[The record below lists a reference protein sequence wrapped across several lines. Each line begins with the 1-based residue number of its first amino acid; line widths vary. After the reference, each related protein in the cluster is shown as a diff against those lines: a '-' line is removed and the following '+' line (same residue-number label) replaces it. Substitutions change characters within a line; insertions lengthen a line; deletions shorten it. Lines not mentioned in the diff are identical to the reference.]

1 MLVTLENE
9 PNAGEEENGVC
20 KCRPDVP
27 LRHSD
32 CICRVLDKVL
42 VGKKSSDSA
51 NYSEKWRHD
60 FSKRPTW
67 CDADMALQQINRGMA
82 TGNRVALYAR
92 SFLQSLLFH
101 LGSFVQRWA
110 WPVIIIGVGA
120 YLSCTF
126 GLQNVRIETDIV
138 KLWVSQGGRLDE
150 ELHFLSRI
158 QQEAQ
163 NVVVRAK
170 RLAENISVGMLD
182 ASAAIKPVSAD
193 PSPNRIGPE
202 LPRENGLGGGFQ
214 VVIQTPEVKGLN
226 VLTKD
231 ALLKHV
237 EIMNEIS
244 KFSVEMY
251 GENWTLSDIC
261 FKPPAPN
268 FPKGPLTA
276 LVSTLL
282 DRIIPCIWI
291 TPIDCFWEGSKPLGP
306 SPPLN
311 LGPDI
316 QGFISSL
323 PKGNV
328 TWKNLNPTSV
338 LSEVGVLFDLGTIG
352 NFFERA
358 GIGAAYLDR
367 WCIDPLDAECPPTA
381 PNAFDRCSALK
392 KFLTWNAALPMDE
405 QTHLEAEYEPQID
418 PNAPNDGSAVVSQLF
433 GRKKRKADIHAM
445 NSTKTTA
452 DDYYAYDD
460 DADYAAFLNG
470 TKSKK
475 EEEPKDNTCDVYGK
489 SFLRW
494 MNANERKWSEFL
506 TQKEMPVYPDY
517 GEIMTGGCKGFAKK
531 TMKWPE
537 DLIIG
542 GVKRQNHKLLSAEAF
557 QSVFLVSSGYD
568 VYLRFKEAKP
578 EIKPHLDVKTWHPY
592 MAHEIVTAW
601 QRNFTKK
608 LYDHPWNKQKE
619 HVRQVHPLASTSI
632 ADMLEEFSQFKFFV
646 IFIGYL
652 LMFIYAGWSQLK
664 WDGCWFAVD
673 SCVGLGIL
681 GVLLVTYAS
690 ISGLGLS
697 TWFGIEFNAATTQIV
712 PFLTLGLGVDDM
724 FLLLHNYND
733 LVHTIKEKEI
743 GVLMKETGM
752 SIVITS
758 TNNIIAFMAGTLLP
772 IPALR
777 SFCSQ
782 SAILLSFNLV
792 AIMVIYPAFIAVD
805 LRRRKSGRRDMGCCC
820 MGSPSEKKKLGA
832 ENIEI
837 NRRRAPAG
845 APLPRHGYP
854 QPPPPLMHSTIGK
867 HSSEKERDDMK
878 WYTLRGFLHYYYIPF
893 LKLSSTKAM
902 ILIVCSS
909 MFVFGCVGL
918 YQSTLGLELSDVL
931 PEGTAPS
938 AFLRAREQYFSF
950 YPMFAVLKGPNIDYP
965 NEQEVIEQYR
975 LDIAKSD
982 FVIKVDGHPSEEY
995 WLSLM
1000 RTWLRSL
1007 EAHLDSAIKEGKIN
1021 LETGQILP
1029 GQKLSEEVRLAHRLL
1044 CSYGDNYNCTGR
1056 VGKIRL
1062 VDERGRINPDGF
1074 YNYITGWYNVDNMM
1088 YYVSQASFYPT
1099 PPGWALTKE
1108 EALIPPAAPLA
1119 YSQIPFYLTN
1129 LVDTPVIVRM
1139 IKEIRSIC
1147 DRYTEN
1153 GLPNFPIGIA
1163 FTFWEQYLHLSWHLF
1178 LAICT
1183 IAASVFLV
1191 ISILIFNPWAAFMV
1205 MVVVVSMTIELAGF
1219 MGIAGV
1225 KLNPVSAVT
1234 LITAVGIG
1242 VEFTAHVVL
1251 AFLTS
1256 LGTKN
1261 ERMGACMDHMFVPV
1275 IHGGLSTLLG
1285 IVMLAFSEFEFVV
1298 KYFFIVMSAL
1308 IIIGLINGLALLP
1321 VLLSL
1326 IGPPCEIRPING
1338 MNYLPVPPPLNS
1350 SSYASGGKGGDE
1362 GFRNRV
1368 GGAFVE
1374 MQVSGGAKKGAE
1386 EGYSYHDSLSTINEE
1401 NEVKNGHKK
1410 AAGSTVSANAIT
1422 RSCSSPIPLSVG
1434 VASNGKALASH
1445 SSSSQCGAG
1454 FMTVGV
1460 ISPQRSTSPLLT
1472 SDSQEDILTTVKFT
1486 STGMRL

>member
-1 MLVTLENE
+1 MKVHTEGSS
-9 PNAGEEENGVC
+9 PSRPQSNA
-20 KCRPDVP
+20 
-27 LRHSD
+27 
-32 CICRVLDKVL
+32 IFRVLDKLL

-51 NYSEKWRHD
+51 QYSEKWRQD
-60 FSKRPTW
+60 FSIRPTW

-110 WPVIIIGVGA
+110 WTVIVIGIGT
-120 YLSCTF
+120 YLTCTF
-126 GLQNVRIETDIV
+126 GLQHVHIETDIV

-158 QQEAQ
+158 QQEA
-163 NVVVRAK
+163 NKVVVRTK
-170 RLAENISVGMLD
+170 RLAENISIGAL
-182 ASAAIKPVSAD
+182 D
-193 PSPNRIGPE
+193 PSTAIRPVNQAPSSAPHTLE
-202 LPRENGLGGGFQ
+202 LPKENGLGGGFQ
-214 VVIQTPEVKGLN
+214 VVIQTPEVKGMN

-251 GENWTLSDIC
+251 GENWTLADIC

-268 FPKGPLTA
+268 FPQGPLTT

-316 QGFISSL
+316 QGFINSL

-338 LSEVGVLFDLGTIG
+338 LGEVGVLFDLGTIG

-367 WCIDPLDAECPPTA
+367 WCIDPLDAECPATA

-392 KFLTWNAALPMDE
+392 KFLAWNAALPMDE
-405 QTHLEAEYEPQID
+405 QVHLEAEMQPVAD
-418 PNAPNDGSAVVSQLF
+418 PDAPNDGSEVVSQLF
-433 GRKKRKADIHAM
+433 GRKKRETGGVAT
-445 NSTKTTA
+445 NSTKTTDA

-470 TKSKK
+470 TKHGK
-475 EEEPKDNTCDVYGK
+475 EERKDNTCDLYGR

-494 MNANERKWSEFL
+494 MNANERRWGEFL

-542 GVKRQNHKLLSAEAF
+542 GIKRQNHKLLSAEAF
-557 QSVFLVSSGYD
+557 QSVFLVSSGHD
-568 VYLRFKEAKP
+568 VYLRFKDAKP
-578 EIKPHLDVKTWHPY
+578 GIKPNLDVRAWDPY
-592 MAHEIVTAW
+592 MAHEVVTAW
-601 QRNFTKK
+601 QRNFTRK

-619 HVRQVHPLASTSI
+619 VRQVHPLASTSI
-632 ADMLEEFSQFKFFV
+632 ADMLEEFSQFKFVIIFV
-646 IFIGYL
+646 GYL

-664 WDGCWFAVD
+664 WDGYWFAVD

-733 LVHTIKEKEI
+733 LLHTVKEKEI
-743 GVLMKETGM
+743 GILMKETGM

-782 SAILLSFNLV
+782 SAILLTFNLV

-805 LRRRKSGRRDMGCCC
+805 LRRRRAGRRDMGCCC
-820 MGSPSEKKKLGA
+820 MGSASEKKKLGA
-832 ENIEI
+832 ETMEI
-837 NRRRAPAG
+837 NSRRVVADVS
-845 APLPRHGYP
+845 LPPHVYP
-854 QPPPPLMHSTIGK
+854 QPPPPLMHPPMGK
-867 HSSEKERDDMK
+867 HPSNEKREDLK
-878 WYTLRGFLHYYYIPF
+878 WYTLRGFLRCYYIP
-893 LKLSSTKAM
+893 LLRLSSTKAM
-902 ILIVCSS
+902 ILIACSS
-909 MFVFGCVGL
+909 MFLFGCVGL

-938 AFLRAREQYFSF
+938 AFLRAREEYFSF

-982 FVIKVDGHPSEEY
+982 FVIKVDGRPSEEY

-1007 EAHLDSAIKEGKIN
+1007 EVHLDTAMKDGKIDVKSG
-1021 LETGQILP
+1021 EVKP
-1029 GQKLSEEVRLAHRLL
+1029 GQKLTDEAKIARRLL
-1044 CSYGDNYNCTGR
+1044 CSYGNIYNCTGR
-1056 VGKIRL
+1056 IGKVRL
-1062 VDERGRINPDGF
+1062 VDENGRINPDGF

-1088 YYVSQASFYPT
+1088 YYVSQASFFPN
-1099 PPGWALTKE
+1099 PPAWALTKE
-1108 EALIPPAAPLA
+1108 ETLVPPAAPLA

-1129 LVDTPVIVRM
+1129 LVDTPIIVKM
-1139 IKEIRSIC
+1139 IKEIRAIC
-1147 DRYTEN
+1147 ERYTEI

-1256 LGTKN
+1256 LGTKD
-1261 ERMGACMDHMFVPV
+1261 ERMAACMDHMFVPV

-1350 SSYASGGKGGDE
+1350 SSYSSGGKCNEE

-1374 MQVSGGAKKGAE
+1374 MQVSGGTKKGANE
-1386 EGYSYHDSLSTINEE
+1386 DYSFHDSLSTINEE
-1401 NEVKNGHKK
+1401 NENII
-1410 AAGSTVSANAIT
+1410 A
-1422 RSCSSPIPLSVG
+1422 RSSSSPIPLSVG
-1434 VASNGKALASH
+1434 IAPNGSTLTTH
-1445 SSSSQCGAG
+1445 SSSLQCGAG
-1454 FMTVGV
+1454 SMTVGV
-1460 ISPQRSTSPLLT
+1460 ITPQRSTSPLLT
-1472 SDSQEDILTTVKFT
+1472 SDSQEDISTTMKFT
-1486 STGMRL
+1486 SAGIRL